1 MWMDNDSYS
10 VVGRGVGLRQTTL
23 LDFYSDAC
31 GPCRAMA
38 PAVDALAHSGYAVQ
52 RINVTENR
60 ELAARFN
67 VTAIPCFVVVDGNRE
82 VDRVVGLTT
91 VERLKLKLR
100 RQPAPNKREAK
111 KGRPHPAWRY
121 ERAAGYRAAVVR
133 IYCQDDAHTR
143 SIGSGVLVRWEKRIV
158 VLTARHVVQDAKKVL
173 VQFHTRR
180 TCYARVLKTDLVWDC
195 AVLQLVGPPPSD
207 VRPADVEMGDAAMQH
222 QGSRLESCGYGPD
235 GKLACNTGL
244 FLGYKR
250 STQAK
255 NGPDDWM
262 EISGHARSGD
272 SGGPIFDRQG
282 RVVGVLWGT
291 DGEHVVGVQAGR
303 IHRLL
308 DAAVPA
314 AVQQKSLVSL
324 SIIERRPTPPLPGPE
339 PAVEPLAPMVP
350 VPPMRSNSVRPES
363 ARQIFGRKPIPQPP
377 QVIVQSDPEVRR
389 ELGNIDAKIGALAD
403 GRQQRGEQRQEQSVE
418 KAAAYRPSPLLA
430 GLCILVSVVIG
441 FVIYFAGVSK
451 S

>member
-1 MWMDNDSYS
+1 MWLDNGSYS

-38 PAVDALAHSGYAVQ
+38 PAVDALARSGYAVQ

-282 RVVGVLWGT
+282 RGSVFCGGPTASTSSASRPAAST
-291 DGEHVVGVQAGR
+291 DCSTPRSLPRFSRNRWCRWASSGAGR
-303 IHRLL
+303 RRRC
-308 DAAVPA
+308 PA
-314 AVQQKSLVSL
+314 
-324 SIIERRPTPPLPGPE
+324 
-339 PAVEPLAPMVP
+339 
-350 VPPMRSNSVRPES
+350 
-363 ARQIFGRKPIPQPP
+363 
-377 QVIVQSDPEVRR
+377 
-389 ELGNIDAKIGALAD
+389 
-403 GRQQRGEQRQEQSVE
+403 
-418 KAAAYRPSPLLA
+418 PSPLWSRWPQWFPCRRCVA
-430 GLCILVSVVIG
+430 TPSDRNRPGRSSG
-441 FVIYFAGVSK
+441 ASR
-451 S
+451 SRNRRR

>member
-1 MWMDNDSYS
+1 MRLARFGWITVLILLWGAASACAE
-10 VVGRGVGLRQTTL
+10 TTL

-38 PAVDALAHSGYAVQ
+38 PAVDALARDGYAVQ

-111 KGRPHPAWRY
+111 KGDRIRRGVTSGRPATVPPSSASIVRMMPIPVRSVPACWCAGKTHR
-121 ERAAGYRAAVVR
+121 RADRPA
-133 IYCQDDAHTR
+133 CR
-143 SIGSGVLVRWEKRIV
+143 SGCEEGSGPVPHQADVLRPRAEDGFGLGLRRIAIGRP
-158 VLTARHVVQDAKKVL
+158 TA
-173 VQFHTRR
+173 
-180 TCYARVLKTDLVWDC
+180 
-195 AVLQLVGPPPSD
+195 SD

-222 QGSRLESCGYGPD
+222 EGSRLESCGYGPD

-272 SGGPIFDRQG
+272 SGGPIFNRQG

-303 IHRLL
+303 IHQLL

-314 AVQQKSLVSL
+314 AVQQKALVSL

-350 VPPMRSNSVRPES
+350 VPPMRSNSVRPDS
-363 ARQIFGRKPIPQPP
+363 AGR
-377 QVIVQSDPEVRR
+377 SSAASRSRNRR
-389 ELGNIDAKIGALAD
+389 
-403 GRQQRGEQRQEQSVE
+403 R
-418 KAAAYRPSPLLA
+418 
-430 GLCILVSVVIG
+430 
-441 FVIYFAGVSK
+441 
-451 S
+451 